1 LLPWKKK
8 NFPEKTI
15 FCFPRHPT
23 TMICSDLYFSHP
35 VIIAW
40 IYSSNHVIIDYV
52 KAIPHIL
59 LLSFVRYYLWHPVII
74 IRAIL
79 SLTSCYYR
87 SCDTISDILLLLFV
101 RYYLWHPVIIVC
113 MDVIPDIMLLFLAWI
128 LFLTSCYYCLCGFYS
143 THHVFVCVDAIPHI
157 PW

>member
-1 LLPWKKK
+1 MLPWKKQ

-15 FCFPRHPT
+15 FCFPRHPI

-52 KAIPHIL
+52 KAIPHIRPVIIVRAILSLTSCYYHSCDTISDIL

-74 IRAIL
+74 VRAIL
-79 SLTSCYYR
+79 SLTSCYY
-87 SCDTISDILLLLFV
+87 
-101 RYYLWHPVIIVC
+101 
-113 MDVIPDIMLLFLAWI
+113 
-128 LFLTSCYYCLCGFYS
+128 CLRGFYS